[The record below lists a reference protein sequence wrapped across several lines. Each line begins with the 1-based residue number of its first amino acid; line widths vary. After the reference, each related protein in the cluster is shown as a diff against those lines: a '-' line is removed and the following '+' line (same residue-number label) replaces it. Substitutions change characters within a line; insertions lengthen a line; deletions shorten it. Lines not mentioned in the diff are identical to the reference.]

1 MLGVLNQLL
10 LATWPPSIV
19 AALPLALLGFAL
31 SGNVDRS
38 PQGRLFLT
46 VTLVG
51 LAGVLFSVMALLLP
65 D

>member
-19 AALPLALLGFAL
+19 AAIPLTLLGFAL

-38 PQGRLFLT
+38 PRGRLFLT
-46 VTLVG
+46 ATLVG
-51 LAGVLFSVMALLLP
+51 LAGVVFSVLASLLP